1 LLVVRVTRIIDRA
14 HEMTQNVIH
23 FGIQQSFT
31 VARSHY
37 ENIDLE
43 AMGQVF
49 TLGYKDAEL
58 DEIKKKAVA
67 PVQILADQIEGEVIP
82 KGVN

>member
-1 LLVVRVTRIIDRA
+1 LLVVRVTRIIDWA
-14 HEMTQNVIH
+14 HEMTQNVLH

-31 VARSHY
+31 IARSHY

-43 AMGQVF
+43 AMGQGF

-58 DEIKKKAVA
+58 DEIEKKVAA
-67 PVQILADQIEGEVIP
+67 PVQNLADEIEGEVIP
-82 KGVN
+82 RGVN